1 MDANEYQIGGD
12 HYRSEFQH
20 WDWAIKTGQ
29 PYILG
34 CATKYISRWRKKNGI
49 QDLRKALH
57 YLSKACEEGI
67 YFAARSDHPANSRFL
82 NQLNKQDSEILF
94 KICQNDLEGAQELLS
109 DLIGEIECGPSS
121 NYIDPDSNYIK
132 G

>member
-12 HYRSEFQH
+12 HYRSEYQH
-20 WDWAIKTGQ
+20 WDWVYDTGQ
-29 PYILG
+29 PYHIG

-49 QDLRKALH
+49 QDLRKAIH
-57 YLSKACEEGI
+57 YLNKAVELNLQYSI
-67 YFAARSDHPANSRFL
+67 SWDKKSNSYCD
-82 NQLNKQDSEILF
+82 QLNLMDAITVKLICLGELDEAI
-94 KICQNDLEGAQELLS
+94 KIIEND
-109 DLIGEIECGPSS
+109 IIEIECGPSS